1 MQISALL
8 RRNSFLIFAC
18 CLVLSLPG
26 CGGLKIE
33 RTDTQGNPVNKPKP
47 VVGTHVSPP
56 AHR

>member
-8 RRNSFLIFAC
+8 RRTSFLLLTC
-18 CLVLSLPG
+18 CLACWLPA
-26 CGGLKIE
+26 CVKIE
-33 RTDTQGNPVNKPKP
+33 RIDTQGNPVNKPKP